1 MARED
6 SNGWLSEVIGRLSDE
21 GSYGRLCHVASHE
34 VELPSGE
41 VLGEIIGLCRM
52 ILFPGYFERARINR
66 KSVRF
71 HVGVHVATLRRL
83 LIEQIY
89 AGLCFSEQGE
99 GTDDALLRVR
109 SEELA
114 ESFLKALPSIRDLLA
129 TDAEATF
136 DGDPAATNLREV
148 IFCYPGLR
156 AIANYRV
163 AHCLFQLGVPYI
175 PRMITEMAHRETGI
189 DIHPGA
195 VIGHHFSIDHGTG
208 TVIGETSEIGNHVRI
223 FQGVSLAGAKL
234 GPDANGNTIRGV
246 RRHPVLADPSGVG
259 RSRNGLFQFDLDRP
273 DSRRRGGNRLR
284 KRLVGRGCAGRR
296 DGDSRGDCRAES
308 VRQKDSQKA

>member
-66 KSVRF
+66 ESVRF

-99 GTDDALLRVR
+99 GTDDALLR
-109 SEELA
+109 
-114 ESFLKALPSIRDLLA
+114 
-129 TDAEATF
+129 
-136 DGDPAATNLREV
+136 
-148 IFCYPGLR
+148 
-156 AIANYRV
+156 
-163 AHCLFQLGVPYI
+163 
-175 PRMITEMAHRETGI
+175 
-189 DIHPGA
+189 
-195 VIGHHFSIDHGTG
+195 GH
-208 TVIGETSEIGNHVRI
+208 
-223 FQGVSLAGAKL
+223 
-234 GPDANGNTIRGV
+234 
-246 RRHPVLADPSGVG
+246 
-259 RSRNGLFQFDLDRP
+259 
-273 DSRRRGGNRLR
+273 RRRG
-284 KRLVGRGCAGRR
+284 
-296 DGDSRGDCRAES
+296 D
-308 VRQKDSQKA
+308 VRW